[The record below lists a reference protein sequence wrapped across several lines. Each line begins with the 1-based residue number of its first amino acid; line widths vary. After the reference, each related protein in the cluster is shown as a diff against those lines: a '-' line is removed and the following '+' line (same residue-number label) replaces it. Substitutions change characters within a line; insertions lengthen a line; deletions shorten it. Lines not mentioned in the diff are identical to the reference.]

1 MISELKQLI
10 ADQNFIRTWLQRIN
24 ERDELQITEVM
35 DLMRTN
41 KEYKEF
47 ILNYAQGKINKIN
60 L

>member
-24 ERDELQITEVM
+24 ERNEPQITEIM

-47 ILNYAQGKINKIN
+47 ILNYAQGKIN
-60 L
+60 